1 MTDSRIKITSP
12 EMVLRILQRTCEA
25 SLPLMIRGDS
35 DPSIAVKGRSVEI
48 LMAQKSPFFRIDN
61 VSDRGMKHLEAST
74 KLQVEFVLTEAKI
87 VFVSTIVSRDN
98 HSIVLHVPKSL
109 VSIER
114 RKNARYTC
122 TPAMRAFITLSAW
135 QPSSDDALTPPF
147 YPHHAGLGGFLEVAD
162 LSMGGVCFLTR
173 FPALG
178 LIVKKGHIEEHA
190 RVYFPM
196 SSSVDA
202 KVEVRWVKRVK
213 EYSKETQVN
222 DHFERFYRFGG
233 EFIEPSDQLK
243 FAIRQYAQKLSQEG
257 AL

>member
-35 DPSIAVKGRSVEI
+35 DPSVAVKGRCVEI
-48 LMAQKSPFFRIDN
+48 LMAQQDPFFRIDS
-61 VSDRGMKHLEAST
+61 VSDRGMKHLEDSK

-87 VFVSTIVSRDN
+87 VFVSTIVSRES
-98 HSIVLHVPKSL
+98 HAIVLRLPKSL

-114 RKNARYTC
+114 RKNARYIC
-122 TPAMRAFITLSAW
+122 TPEMRAFITLSAW
-135 QPSSDDALTPPF
+135 QPSSDDAMTPPF
-147 YPHHAGLGGFLEVAD
+147 YAHHAGLGGYLDVAD
-162 LSMGGVCFLTR
+162 LSLGGMCFVTR

-178 LIVKKGHIEEHA
+178 QIVKRGHIEEHA

-196 SSSVDA
+196 SSPIDA
-202 KVEVRWVKRVK
+202 KVVVRWAKRVK
-213 EYSKETQVN
+213 EYAKEAQMN
-222 DHFERFYRFGG
+222 DRFDRFYRFGG
-233 EFIEPSDQLK
+233 EFIEPTEQLK